1 MNAIGRQMLGDFM
14 TAIGEIKNPK
24 NGARCVLLTGEGRGF
39 CAGANLQDDSK
50 DEGSSGAGSSL
61 RHSYH
66 PILFEL
72 RGLDM
77 PIVTA
82 VNGAAAGV
90 GMSFAMM
97 GDIVCVRDGQVT
109 LNVEVHAPYV
119 ELLKHLKVALF
130 HNENSVSVPALA
142 HEGLSLLQL
151 SNTKVIMQP
160 SKRAASPV

>member
-1 MNAIGRQMLGDFM
+1 MERMSLDFVGSVAVLKFNHPQVMNAIGRQMLGDFM
-14 TAIGEIKNPK
+14 TAIGEIKDPK

-90 GMSFAMM
+90 GMITMA
-97 GDIVCVRDGQVT
+97 
-109 LNVEVHAPYV
+109 
-119 ELLKHLKVALF
+119 
-130 HNENSVSVPALA
+130 
-142 HEGLSLLQL
+142 
-151 SNTKVIMQP
+151 
-160 SKRAASPV
+160 